1 MSLGREPSGKLKPI
15 TIGLPGEEID
25 KKELVAVIRRFQNL
39 HALQLQRIQDSLSPR
54 QRDFLELLPLL
65 FHLNHPLL
73 PGFVS
78 LETPAGIP
86 DYQPGRRTLMRAER
100 LTKSFEYRRRA
111 LAEYPVWGIYLM
123 GSVGSIAYSNKS
135 DLDIWLCHD
144 PNLDP
149 DGLRELK
156 EKADGIEQW
165 AQSLKLEAHIFFID
179 PDDFRRGV
187 GQPISTESC
196 GSIQHHL
203 LLEEFYRTSLY
214 LAGRIPAWWLV
225 PPDQDVTYTA
235 YLRHLRENR
244 FVNEADLID
253 FGGLEFVSA
262 EEFLGG
268 TLWHLYKA
276 IGAPHKS
283 LLKLLLMES
292 YAAEYPRPAWLCTE
306 LKAAVYQG
314 SVDIHE
320 LDSYLLMYRKVET
333 YLLGRQ
339 EYPRLDLARQCF
351 YLKIN
356 ELLSVRSSPANERW
370 ERREILSLMTR
381 AWGWGTPR
389 LAELDARRRWRV
401 EQAIEAQK
409 PITRELNHAYQSVS
423 RFAREYA
430 NQMSLKNDELA
441 LLGRRLYAALERKP
455 GKVEL
460 LSSDGYEDIAEQD
473 FSLHRAQLTDGAG
486 GWALYADRVVPE
498 ALERAQPLK
507 RAHSLIEILAWLICN
522 GFYRRKTQQIF
533 LESGDTSLDSGEL
546 KNSLSALE
554 QFLRGRL
561 REEEHLEAFGRP
573 SQITAAAL
581 FINLGSD
588 PDALRKDGMQVT
600 SSRFDPL
607 SFGAYRVNQI
617 QSVDRIGLT
626 SWRETLVG
634 RHRGPTCLFDVLCEL
649 LNGLCPAEIECFSFG
664 SARSR
669 SFTLRV
675 SRLFQRLSEVFG
687 GDRTDPVRFV
697 LRGGGEF
704 YVFARNGGAVR
715 HAAMADEA
723 GLMAELGAPRLR
735 FGSVVFD
742 EAALENSPLPEVYRH
757 NRPGVVQLFC
767 HAAIQTTDLYVLDE
781 RGSLFHRRHA
791 RCSPQQLLGPYAVF
805 LGATQRHCVT
815 GLHELQYYVLHTLAE
830 GRFEAAPFAVK
841 AEPETRKFSI
851 RIFGQDLG
859 VGRVAYFIHCNDR
872 EFSSM
877 ESGPEVFAEVA
888 AHILQ
893 LRQTGDNY
901 PIYISDIDVPP
912 AILGCDA
919 LLQLQT
925 VHLLNYKQKIE
936 ERLNA

>member
-1 MSLGREPSGKLKPI
+1 MSLGQESSGKLKPI
-15 TIGLPGEEID
+15 KIGLPGEEIG
-25 KKELVAVIRRFQNL
+25 KKELVAVARRFQNL

-65 FHLNHPLL
+65 FHTNHPLL

-86 DYQPGRRTLMRAER
+86 DYQPARRTLMRAER

-111 LAEYPVWGIYLM
+111 LAEYPVWGVYLM

-144 PNLDP
+144 PDLDP
-149 DGLRELK
+149 EGLRELK
-156 EKADGIEQW
+156 EKAVAIEQW
-165 AQSLKLEAHIFFID
+165 AQSLKLEAHIFFIN

-235 YLRHLRENR
+235 YLRHLRDNR

-306 LKAAVYQG
+306 LKSAVYQG

-320 LDSYLLMYRKVET
+320 LDSYLLMYRKVES
-333 YLLGRQ
+333 YLAGRQ
-339 EYPRLDLARQCF
+339 EHARLDLARQCF

-381 AWGWGTPR
+381 IWGWGGSR
-389 LAELDARRRWRV
+389 LTELDARRRWRV
-401 EQAIEAQK
+401 EKAIEAQK
-409 PITRELNHAYQSVS
+409 PINRELNHAYQSVS

-430 NQMSLKNDELA
+430 NQMTLRNDELA

-460 LSSDGYEDIAEQD
+460 LSRDGYEDIAEQD

-486 GWALYADRVVPE
+486 GWALYAEKAGPDVLDRV
-498 ALERAQPLK
+498 QPLK

-533 LESGDTSLDSGEL
+533 LEPGDTSLTANEL
-546 KNSLSALE
+546 KNTLGALE

-561 REEEHLEAFGRP
+561 RDEEQLEAFGRP
-573 SQITAAAL
+573 SLITAAAL
-581 FINLGSD
+581 FVNLGSD
-588 PDALRKDGMQVT
+588 PDAVRKDGMQVT
-600 SSRFDPL
+600 SNRFDPL
-607 SFGAYRVNQI
+607 SFGANRANQVL
-617 QSVDRIGLT
+617 SVDRIALT
-626 SWRETLVG
+626 SWRETQVG
-634 RHRGPTCLFDVLCEL
+634 RHRGPACLFDVLCEL
-649 LNGLCPAEIECFSFG
+649 LNGLCPAEIDCFCFG

-669 SFTLRV
+669 SFTVRV
-675 SRLFQRLSEVFG
+675 TRLYQRLSEVFG
-687 GDRTDPVRFV
+687 GDRLDPVRFV
-697 LRGGGEF
+697 IRGGNEF
-704 YVFARNGGAVR
+704 FVLARAGGAVR
-715 HAAMADEA
+715 YSVMADEA
-723 GLMAELGAPRLR
+723 ALLAELATPRLR
-735 FGSVVFD
+735 YGIVAFD
-742 EAALENSPLPEVYRH
+742 EAAFENSPLPELYRH
-757 NRPGVVQLFC
+757 SQTGVVQLFC
-767 HAAIQTTDLYVLDE
+767 HSTAQATDLYVLDE
-781 RGSLFHRRHA
+781 RGSLYYRRHG
-791 RCSPQQLLGPYAVF
+791 RCSPQQLLAPYAVF

-815 GLHELQYYVLHTLAE
+815 GLHDFQYYVLHTLSE
-830 GRFEAAPFAVK
+830 GRFETAPFAVK
-841 AEPETRKFSI
+841 AEPETRKLNI

-859 VGRVAYFIHCNDR
+859 AGRVAYVIQCNDQ

-888 AHILQ
+888 DHILR
-893 LRQTGDNY
+893 LRQSGENY
-901 PIYISDIDVPP
+901 PIYISDVDVPP

-919 LLQLQT
+919 LPQLQT